1 MTKITGLNKY
11 EDCSYPEVW
20 NILRSIHLLDNLEL
34 FRGDISQLSEFMV
47 NGWYR
52 HQVFGWF
59 DEQRL
64 C

>member
-1 MTKITGLNKY
+1 MVKITELNKY

-20 NILRSIHLLDNLEL
+20 KILRSIHLLDNLEL

-47 NGWYR
+47 NGRYR